1 MSIGIRFVTECQAKT
16 TVLLS
21 EHRGT
26 LTISWSAQ
34 ALREMLRM
42 MMWFL
47 DVMNYAFADV
57 GKTLDGNYRETVLR
71 YREEVENAAQHLAP
85 LF

>member
-1 MSIGIRFVTECQAKT
+1 
-16 TVLLS
+16 
-21 EHRGT
+21 
-26 LTISWSAQ
+26 
-34 ALREMLRM
+34 